1 MKIAFYLNIVSPHQM
16 PLARELIKRIGTENF
31 RYIYHEKFHE
41 ERRNLGWDDSHLPTW
56 CLEGDED
63 SKELDVADVVYTG
76 IRCFALME
84 RRAKEG
90 KLTFYYSERWFKP
103 LSILGLNLPGWLRML
118 VPSYRSMVKRFLC
131 VLDSP
136 KVYYLTNGP
145 WAAHDARRLGVPENK
160 IIPWGYFVEPTTE
173 SCVRGCKYCEQNK
186 LTLKI
191 LWVGR
196 MLRLKHVDSIIK
208 AVRILVENGEGDIE
222 LTLLGDGNEKV
233 RLVRMASG
241 LPIKFHETVPIVDV
255 RKYMRSNDVLVF
267 SSDER
272 DGWGAVVNEALEEGM
287 HVLGTKETGA
297 SAAILHECDLFSAG
311 DYHQLA
317 SLLSIC
323 FKRKQNGSLVGQ
335 GIGEWS
341 VVRAA
346 DRFLALCET

>member
-16 PLARELIKRIGTENF
+16 PLARELVKRIGADNF

-41 ERRNLGWDDSHLPTW
+41 ERKNLGWDDSHLPIW
-56 CLEGDED
+56 CLKGDED

-84 RRAKEG
+84 RRAREG
-90 KLTFYYSERWFKP
+90 KMTLYYSERWFKP
-103 LSILGLNLPGWLRML
+103 LSILGLNLPGWLRVL
-118 VPSYRSMVKRFLC
+118 VPSYRSMVKRFLN
-131 VLDSP
+131 VLKNS
-136 KVYYLTNGP
+136 KIYYLANGP
-145 WAAHDARRLGVPENK
+145 WAAQDARRLGVPENK
-160 IIPWGYFVEPTTE
+160 IIPWGYFVESTRE
-173 SCVRGCKYCEQNK
+173 LCVRVFEHCEQNK
-186 LTLKI
+186 LKV

-196 MLRLKHVDSIIK
+196 MLKLKHVDSIIK
-208 AVRILVENGEGDIE
+208 AVRILVENGEDDIE
-222 LTLLGDGNEKV
+222 LTLLGEGCEKK
-233 RLVRMASG
+233 RLVGMASM
-241 LPIKFHETVPIVDV
+241 LPIKFHGTVPIADV

-267 SSDER
+267 SSDGR

-297 SAAILHECDLFSAG
+297 SAAILPECDLFSAG
-311 DYHQLA
+311 DYHRLA

-323 FKRKQNGSLVGQ
+323 MKRKQNGTLRGQ

-346 DRFLALCET
+346 ERFLALCET